1 MAVIYNNQVKGMG
14 DCVTEFEDSGMFI
27 LFGDDAPDTLKD
39 YCYSIDVNPI
49 EQEIQPGQKAVIDKK
64 EYKITA
70 VGDVVMQNLGNLGH
84 VTFSFTGETEA
95 ELPGTIYLEKSDVP
109 KLTIGSTIQIVVE

>member
-1 MAVIYNNQVKGMG
+1 MTVIYDNQVKAMG
-14 DCVTEFEDSGMFI
+14 DCVAEFEDSGMFI

-49 EQEIQPGQKAVIDKK
+49 QEQIRTGQKAVIDGK

-95 ELPGTIYLEKSDVP
+95 ELTGTIYLEKSDVP
-109 KLTIGSTIQIVVE
+109 KLHIGSTIQIIVG